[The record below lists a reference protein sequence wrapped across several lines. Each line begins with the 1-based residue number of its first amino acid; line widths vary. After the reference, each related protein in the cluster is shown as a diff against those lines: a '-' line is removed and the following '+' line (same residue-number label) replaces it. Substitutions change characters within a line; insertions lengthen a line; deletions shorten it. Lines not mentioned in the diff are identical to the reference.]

1 MNCKDTICHLVECD
15 CRLRMHECK
24 LNEHREEICT
34 ETQVDCPLRCIGC
47 PLKMKRRE
55 VIHHISVCPAYTVV
69 CNMQRLRFYN
79 TKLNLVSH
87 LNPNLSEQIHFSSYI
102 HDIALMRRVGK
113 KTKQIEDELESNPCK
128 EEIDVLVQSVQGC
141 VCESF
146 QGEGCRSV
154 IISDSEAAITC
165 VLPLRREEVTEHR
178 IAHLSLSQQLRAIAC
193 PMQSYGCSYKP
204 QAIELIPDRA
214 VCRFDYDACG
224 IVVDW
229 EPVTSFEVDYDR
241 ISYLPYNVMRMIL
254 GSLDSLSLRNLSATS
269 KRMRE
274 LCYEML
280 YKKGIVTI
288 EWESDNLGGWF
299 PGRKI
304 WSFSKAASFP
314 QYHLYAKC
322 TSDVS
327 AHLEKCEYYKK
338 WRVDYKSL
346 PERVKLPSLSS

>member
-1 MNCKDTICHLVECD
+1 MYSSLVGREDRSCQILSQLLVCIAELLLSGVSD
-15 CRLRMHECK
+15 SLTRSPVK
-24 LNEHREEICT
+24 L
-34 ETQVDCPLRCIGC
+34 DL
-47 PLKMKRRE
+47 
-55 VIHHISVCPAYTVV
+55 
-69 CNMQRLRFYN
+69 
-79 TKLNLVSH
+79 LVSPTT
-87 LNPNLSEQIHFSSYI
+87 L
-102 HDIALMRRVGK
+102 
-113 KTKQIEDELESNPCK
+113 C
-128 EEIDVLVQSVQGC
+128 
-141 VCESF
+141 
-146 QGEGCRSV
+146 
-154 IISDSEAAITC
+154 
-165 VLPLRREEVTEHR
+165 
-178 IAHLSLSQQLRAIAC
+178 C